1 MLPCLAKPSKLNPF
15 RSFPISLLQVH
26 YALNML
32 NNILDVNK
40 IKTGSFKTNNAPF
53 DLEDLMRRATTM
65 QAVKAQGRGV
75 MMSFDPPQGPCIA
88 YTDEDIVSRI
98 VTNFIS
104 NAVKFTSSGAI
115 QPFILP
121 ASSIE
126 RKFDDVSSID
136 IEGESV
142 KVRMVAVG
150 VADTGPGL
158 TQELLNL
165 AEAGLFNSDSQGM
178 NSGAKNSGFGLH
190 LAHQLAGTLGTRIHL
205 SDLSYTQGLFNADI
219 AKAVKEQKS
228 GTVLFVVVPVFEDG
242 NHGKEKVLDKKS
254 RMDVHGSG
262 GLPRRSFYRFSPQP
276 SMAKAGDSFRI
287 LIADDVLM
295 LRKGLVRSVLQL
307 FKAFPKGWPLTVH
320 TACSAEDMLRSATSL
335 PFDLIICDNQFGSPT
350 NLRSLSADNVR
361 RGIRPHI
368 TYGGESSG
376 SKLQELVS
384 DFFRLEEFSIE
395 DGDGNLSGLQA
406 LTQLLATAPCR
417 AHGGPGGDA
426 GEGGAAGLPHPIPIV
441 MLLSGHK
448 FDLDPGCGIIVV
460 QKPMKT
466 AEFIPVLEAHARR
479 LVGWG
484 LCLEEGEDGVDP
496 VRRSR
501 VVNMRGTQI
510 FSWEGEEVEEEE
522 AGDDAAA

>member
-1 MLPCLAKPSKLNPF
+1 
-15 RSFPISLLQVH
+15 
-26 YALNML
+26 
-32 NNILDVNK
+32 
-40 IKTGSFKTNNAPF
+40 
-53 DLEDLMRRATTM
+53 
-65 QAVKAQGRGV
+65 
-75 MMSFDPPQGPCIA
+75 
-88 YTDEDIVSRI
+88 
-98 VTNFIS
+98 
-104 NAVKFTSSGAI
+104 
-115 QPFILP
+115 
-121 ASSIE
+121 
-126 RKFDDVSSID
+126 
-136 IEGESV
+136 
-142 KVRMVAVG
+142 MVAVG

-510 FSWEGEEVEEEE
+510 FSWEGEEVEE